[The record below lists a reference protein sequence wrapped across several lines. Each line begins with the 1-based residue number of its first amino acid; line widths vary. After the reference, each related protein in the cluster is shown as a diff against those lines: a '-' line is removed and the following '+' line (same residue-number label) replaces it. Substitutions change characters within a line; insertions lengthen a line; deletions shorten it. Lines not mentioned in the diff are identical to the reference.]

1 MSKVN
6 AEGKHAS
13 TEYEEILSIMSSTE
27 AFGFVKDIAEIGN
40 RWLGTSGESK
50 AREYIL
56 SRFREFGIDEVHTEE
71 FEYLNYLPKRSKL
84 EITHPVRQTLNC
96 QPLEYS
102 KNGEVEAE
110 VVYVGEGTEA
120 EFKQLEMLGVDLKGK
135 IVAATSFTPFLITPH
150 CEQRGAA
157 GMIVIS
163 DAPKS
168 YIRRLTARLD
178 TIALNPKPPFE
189 RYLASFPGVAT
200 SIAGGE
206 RLLSLLSVGKI
217 RAKIQHEAEYT
228 KKTTSNVVG
237 IVKGEVK
244 PDEKVIVGGHYDS
257 QLAGPLAWDNG
268 TGVAALLEMARV
280 LAGKHPRRTVVF
292 IAFSAEE
299 IGLLG
304 SAAYVQE
311 HTKELSKHAVGMINL
326 DAVSSVFPA
335 ENTLWVTKNIEALS
349 RAKAKE
355 AGWKVDSVVDPS
367 SLVFSDYYP
376 FMLLGIPSTWIWEYP
391 PMHPY
396 YHTENDVLDFV
407 DANKL
412 LKVIEVNARL
422 AFHLAFEPKPNR

>member
-1 MSKVN
+1 MRKANSK
-6 AEGKHAS
+6 AKHAS
-13 TEYEEILSIMSSTE
+13 TEYEEIVSSMSSAE

-40 RWLGTSGESK
+40 RWMGTGGESK

-56 SRFREFGIDEVHTEE
+56 RRFREFGLEEVHTEE
-71 FEYLNYLPKRSKL
+71 FEYLNYLPSGSEL
-84 EITHPVRQTLNC
+84 EITHPVRQTLDC

-102 KNGEVEAE
+102 KNDKVEAE

-120 EFKQLEMLGVDLKGK
+120 EFKQLDMLGVDLEGK
-135 IVAATSFTPFLITPH
+135 IVAVTSFAPFLITPH
-150 CEQRGAA
+150 CERRRAA

-163 DAPKS
+163 DAPKN

-178 TIALNPKPPFE
+178 TKAVNPKPPFE
-189 RYLASFPGVAT
+189 RYLAGFPGVIT
-200 SIAGGE
+200 SAAGGE
-206 RLLSLLSVGKI
+206 RILSLLSVGKVT
-217 RAKIQHEAEYT
+217 AKIQHEAEYA

-257 QLAGPLAWDNG
+257 QLAGQLAWDNG

-311 HTKELSKHAVGMINL
+311 HTKELSKNAVGMINL
-326 DAVSSVFPA
+326 DALSSIFPA
-335 ENTLWVTKNIEALS
+335 ENTLWVTNNIEALS
-349 RAKAKE
+349 SAKAKE

-367 SLVFSDYYP
+367 SFVFSDYYP

-391 PMHPY
+391 PIHPY
-396 YHTENDVLDFV
+396 YHTENDISDFV

-422 AFHLAFEPKPNR
+422 AFHLAFESMPR